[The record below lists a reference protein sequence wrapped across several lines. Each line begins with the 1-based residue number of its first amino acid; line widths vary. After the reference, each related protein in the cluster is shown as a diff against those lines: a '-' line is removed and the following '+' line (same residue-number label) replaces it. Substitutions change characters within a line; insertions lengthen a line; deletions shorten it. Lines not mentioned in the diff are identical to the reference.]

1 MEYNTELKPDD
12 FVLLKTDTRY
22 GQNILSRYGVYWQ
35 VSDVTLI
42 EDTPSL
48 VLHRCIIEEK
58 IRGAKEELII
68 DKKTELQI
76 AIEND
81 GNFEYEQVVYEEE

>member
-22 GQNILSRYGVYWQ
+22 GQNILARYGVYWQ

-58 IRGAKEELII
+58 IRGAKEELVI
-68 DKKTELQI
+68 DKKIELQI
-76 AIEND
+76 AID
-81 GNFEYEQVVYEEE
+81 GDSNFMYEQVIYEEE